1 MPQVALQR
9 ILEELSVE
17 RAWAH
22 LEHITEQIPTR
33 LAGSDNSRRMAEYA
47 NEELAK
53 AGLESQM
60 HEFLGLVSFPED
72 AEVRVLSPD
81 TRTIEANTLGHSAS
95 TDGLEGEV
103 VYVGS
108 GAESDYEGKDVRGKI
123 TLSELSYSPARHEKA
138 LIAWRRGSTAQVM
151 MNWGDEHNT
160 AVPFGSM
167 KSAWGNPTP
176 ETLATE
182 MPDLPCV
189 GIARTE
195 GLRLKDD
202 SLAGSVR
209 VWLRAKADNSWKP
222 LTMTTG
228 EFDAVDRQFMLLGGH
243 MDSWF
248 GPQATDNAAGSACIL
263 ELCRVFAT
271 ARDDLRRGVV
281 AGFWMG
287 HETGTMISSS
297 RFADVAWDRL
307 RRSCVAYLQIDQ
319 PAIAGSSTWHLHS
332 TDDIQSYGT
341 RVTKEVLGEM
351 PIHWRRQQ
359 KNGDSSFFGVGL
371 PCIAGEM
378 SFTDEQIQAT
388 ALASLGWW
396 HHSIHNTLDKVDKER
411 LALHLRVYA
420 HWMWGLLTEPVL
432 PYEYGPQASRFVER
446 LSDLAR
452 HDVPEIDMLGAVE
465 RARSFQVSAAQLDE
479 AGAHWRQQ
487 GRDSVEIEQAASIL
501 NRAMIGLSRVLVPV
515 ASTVV
520 GPYGQDRY
528 GHAWQ
533 TQMIPSLVPYPDLAS
548 YDGDSEEFQVW
559 WVAMVRARNRVV
571 DALDRAN
578 EIAEQALAELGTNR
592 ARP

>member
-1 MPQVALQR
+1 MTLER
-9 ILEELSVE
+9 ILNDLSVD
-17 RAWAH
+17 RAWKH
-22 LEHITEQIPTR
+22 LEHITEEIPTR
-33 LAGSDNSRRMAEYA
+33 LAGSENSRRMAEYA
-47 NEELAK
+47 HDQLEK
-53 AGLESQM
+53 AGLSSRM
-60 HEFLGLVSFPED
+60 HEFHGLVSFPED

-81 TRTIEANTLGHSAS
+81 QRVIEANTLGHSAS

-138 LIAWRRGSTAQVM
+138 LIAWRRGSTAQIM

-176 ETLATE
+176 ETFETE

-189 GIARTE
+189 GIARIE
-195 GLRLKDD
+195 GLRLKEE
-202 SLAGSVR
+202 SLAGPVR
-209 VWLRAKADNSWKP
+209 VWLRAKADNGWKP

-228 EFDAVDRQFMLLGGH
+228 EFDATGADQQFMLLGGH

-263 ELCRVFAT
+263 ELSRVFNA
-271 ARDDLRRGVV
+271 ARNDLQRGVI

-297 RFADVAWDRL
+297 RFADVAWDQL

-319 PAIAGSSTWHLHS
+319 PAITGSSTWHLHS
-332 TDDIQSYGT
+332 TDDIQSYGM
-341 RVTKEVLGEM
+341 RVTQEVLGDM

-371 PCIAGEM
+371 PCVAGEM
-378 SFTDEQIQAT
+378 SFTEEQIRAT

-396 HHSIHNTLDKVDKER
+396 HHSIHNTIDKVDKAR

-420 HWMWGLLTEPVL
+420 HWMWGLLSEPVL
-432 PYEYGPQASRFVER
+432 PYEYEPVASRFVER
-446 LSDLAR
+446 LSDFAR
-452 HDVPEIDMLGAVE
+452 HDIPDIDMLGAVT
-465 RARSFQVSAAQLDE
+465 RARDFQVRAARLD
-479 AGAHWRQQ
+479 ATGKHWRGQ
-487 GRDSVEIEQAASIL
+487 GRSSDDAQQAAKVL
-501 NRAMIGLSRVLVPV
+501 NQAMIGLSRVLVPI

-528 GHAWQ
+528 GHTWQ
-533 TQMIPSLVPYPDLAS
+533 TQMIPSLVPYPDLAR
-548 YDGDSEEFQVW
+548 YDRASEEFQTW
-559 WVAMVRARNRVV
+559 WVAMIRARNRVV

-578 EIAEQALAELGTNR
+578 EISERALGALRSTR
-592 ARP
+592 